1 LAEQMAEQGADAGKI
16 WEETGWWVPTP
27 NGPRP
32 PGGAPRYEIPDPL
45 PNVPLKRVTEEG
57 ASAATVF
64 EQRAKVMKEAA
75 DLRDFAEANKLNV
88 QEALAQ
94 MKELGFD
101 MPSREAIQQ
110 AMTPYST
117 ASMKQQ
123 AESAARRAAVVK
135 ERPGTLAERLE
146 HPALYEAYPQL
157 KDMDVRLVEP
167 DVLRGARGQLDP
179 ATKTISIDRTLPDEE
194 ALSVLLHE
202 AQHGVQ
208 DLEPGFSKGGSVAG
222 APGRVAAATQS
233 RLASTRELLRRRTQ
247 GGEEGIEAMAEEL
260 GLDENQKQSLLRR
273 MREDQKR
280 LAELEEGLPPPEVV
294 AKWESMAPFK
304 QYRHLGGEAEA
315 RIVQH
320 RQKMREPGRIGL
332 AARVA
337 PYATPEQ
344 KRKVYP
350 WTEIGGLDV
359 PLEYLIP

>member
-1 LAEQMAEQGADAGKI
+1 
-16 WEETGWWVPTP
+16 
-27 NGPRP
+27 
-32 PGGAPRYEIPDPL
+32 L

-179 ATKTISIDRTLPDEE
+179 ATMTISIDRTLPDEE

-222 APGRVAAATQS
+222 APGRVAAATNA
-233 RLASTRELLRRRTQ
+233 RMAATRELLRRRTQ

-320 RQKMREPGRIGL
+320 RQKMREPGRMGL

-344 KRKVYP
+344 KRKAYP